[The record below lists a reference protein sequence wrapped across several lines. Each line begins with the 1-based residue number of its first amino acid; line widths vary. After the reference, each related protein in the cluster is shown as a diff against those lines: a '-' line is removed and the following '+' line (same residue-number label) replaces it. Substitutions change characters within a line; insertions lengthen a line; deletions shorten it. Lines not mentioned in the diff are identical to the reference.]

1 VNQKPNTMK
10 KMKTCI
16 FVFTTILLVAFISP
30 PEGPDP
36 AYFKAFGYGSIA
48 VSIGGR
54 PSYNKYDPA
63 QFDYQN
69 GIFYVKAGAD
79 RLDLRALLPQGQTY
93 ESMMNDLFKT
103 KSDLLKDKKDD
114 GSIYWYA
121 WSSHDYDGTRKYP
134 EWKPGSPHPDYHD
147 KAVWTSSLNFE
158 PAKTWISSAVYFDD
172 TEEDSFKVDVIN
184 TWMKYAKPGWQLYI
198 LNTVGFQ
205 RWVKEASYWDYGQG
219 KQVTPLEFVMSDK
232 EYAYCIIQIK

>member
-1 VNQKPNTMK
+1 MK
-10 KMKTCI
+10 KMNIGAGILTML
-16 FVFTTILLVAFISP
+16 LLVAFTVP
-30 PEGPDP
+30 PDSPDP
-36 AYFKAFGYGSIA
+36 AYFQTFGYGSVAIS
-48 VSIGGR
+48 VGGR
-54 PSYNKYDPA
+54 PAFGHYDPA

-79 RLDLRALLPQGQTY
+79 RIDLRALLPRDATY
-93 ESMMNDLFKT
+93 ETMMNALFRK

-121 WSSHDYDGTRKYP
+121 WSSHEYSGDRKYP

-147 KAVWTSSLNFE
+147 KAVWTSSLNYE
-158 PAKTWISSAVYFDD
+158 PAKTWISSAVYCDD
-172 TEEDSFKVDVIN
+172 TEETSFKVDVIN
-184 TWMKYAKPGWQLYI
+184 TWMKFAKPGWQLYI

-219 KQVTPLEFVMSDK
+219 KQVTPLEFVMSDDQ
-232 EYAYCIIQIK
+232 YAYSILEVK